1 MTPEQLWNEYKNI
14 NPTIGDEIDAWAFGV
29 EADQLADL
37 VLKGEKTATASAY
50 DLYQIDGEPIP
61 QAGTFDVI
69 LDGQG
74 QAACIIKVTKVTVVP
89 FKQVSAEH
97 AFKEGEGDKS
107 LAYWRQVHE
116 EFFTEWMAE
125 AGLTFSQDSQVVL
138 EEFEVVYPVLE
149 ASEHG

>member
-1 MTPEQLWNEYKNI
+1 MTPEQLWNEYKTI
-14 NPTIGDEIDAWAFGV
+14 NPAIGDDIDAWAFGV
-29 EADQLADL
+29 EPDQLADL

-74 QAACIIKVTKVTVVP
+74 QAVCIIKVTKVTVVP
-89 FKQVSAEH
+89 FNQVSAEH

-107 LAYWRQVHE
+107 LAYWRKVHE
-116 EFFTEWMAE
+116 EVFRPWLEEVGFT
-125 AGLTFSQDSQVVL
+125 FNQDSKVVL
-138 EEFEVVYPVLE
+138 EEFHKVYPL
-149 ASEHG
+149 